1 MKKVIFIFLLLLA
14 SIQAFAQL
22 EVKPGSFHEVPGFVN
37 INPDENYQ
45 FDDNDLPFAV
55 IKVRTENI
63 TDKQRR
69 DLRFESNLAVG
80 ILLEYKTG
88 EVWVYVTAKY
98 ADYLKISHPDLS
110 SIEFTIPFDLQPKK
124 GYEMT
129 LVNVTTPTTSGSG
142 SLTVITK
149 PEDGA
154 SITLNGKVLSQK
166 TPYTND
172 MIAAGQYEITIK
184 KNRYKSVTKLI
195 SIQNGDNQRVE
206 IEMPIDVA
214 TITINVDALTDV
226 YVDGKLMK
234 RGTWSGELNSGQHT
248 ILGRK
253 QYYRD
258 DTRTI
263 TVEAGV
269 PNSYNLNASPI
280 YGKVSIKSVPS
291 GSTVFID
298 DKEYGVTPLE
308 VSDIMIGPHE
318 LKLSKDRWQTLKKQ
332 FVLEE
337 GKVLTLNESLV
348 NCPEGAINGLFSIS
362 PTQKVYFSKGN
373 LQYQASTNTWRFA
386 EHQWDYVGGTDFHG
400 NVAGNVYEGGVRCDN
415 HNVSPTYTGWIDL
428 FYWGTG
434 DNPTKRNRNLEEYDT
449 FHDWGDN
456 AISNGGNKEK
466 FWRTMTS
473 DEWGYLIDTRTT
485 PSGMRYATAIVNGV
499 KGLILLPDSWNKE
512 TYKLKKVNNTKANFS
527 VNNISLS
534 DWNDKFEAN
543 GAVFLPAAGAAIG
556 PNNIELTNYFGG
568 YYTPSTISYGK
579 DDVQPN
585 FFYFRDSSLGIA
597 ATGKYAKLEG
607 RSVRL
612 VCSAE

>member
-45 FDDNDLPFAV
+45 FNDNDLPFAV

-154 SITLNGKVLSQK
+154 SITLNGKLLNRK

-172 MIAAGQYEITIK
+172 MIATGQYEITVQK
-184 KNRYKSVTKLI
+184 ERYKSVTKTI
-195 SIQNGDNQRVE
+195 SIQDGDNQAVE

-214 TITINVDALTDV
+214 TITINVDAQTDV
-226 YVDGKLMK
+226 YVDGNFVK

-253 QYYRD
+253 QDYRD
-258 DTRTI
+258 DTKTI

-280 YGKVSIKSVPS
+280 YSKVSIKSVPS

-386 EHQWDYVGGTDFHG
+386 EHQWDI
-400 NVAGNVYEGGVRCDN
+400 AGWDN
-415 HNVSPTYTGWIDL
+415 SNRSATYDGWIDL
-428 FYWGTG
+428 FEWGAG
-434 DNPTKRNRNLEEYDT
+434 DKPLGG
-449 FHDWGDN
+449 HDVAAQWRSRQFFDFGNN
-456 AISNGGNKEK
+456 AISNGGNIEK
-466 FWRTMTS
+466 LWRTLTVK
-473 DEWGYLIDTRTT
+473 EWSYLLYERQNI
-485 PSGMRYATAIVNGV
+485 SGMRFVKATINDTG
-499 KGLILLPDSWNKE
+499 GLILLPDNWKKDM
-512 TYKLKKVNNTKANFS
+512 YKLRKVNNGNSNYDSNIIS
-527 VNNISLS
+527 VD
-534 DWNDKFEAN
+534 DWIRVFEAN
-543 GAVFLPAAGAAIG
+543 GAVFLPAGGLRFYQQPRPGDWREDVAGCH
-556 PNNIELTNYFGG
+556 NNFLLYSSASNGSVWDLIFFINGKNKGNLAHLQQIS
-568 YYTPSTISYGK
+568 STS
-579 DDVQPN
+579 Q
-585 FFYFRDSSLGIA
+585 
-597 ATGKYAKLEG
+597 
-607 RSVRL
+607 SVRL
-612 VCSAE
+612 VCPSE